1 MPPCSLP
8 LFRRRWPVFAFLT
21 LALLVT
27 GCDRPPATPQVDDRA
42 SLLDASRVAR
52 LEAYQERLRQDVDIY
67 FQLTLLAKSPADLDT
82 EALRLFE
89 AYRLGSTT
97 NGARGVLMLIDPVG
111 EQVRLEIG
119 YDLEGV
125 FPDGFV
131 GYVEREQMAPFFAAG
146 RIADGVEAT
155 VELLVGRAL
164 GEVPTDY
171 GGKTRLEH
179 LSGGAGA
186 RLATPIGGGTRAKE
200 AVEDRASFAAQPSP
214 RQTLER
220 YLEVLQRHI
229 KDPELDLYTPSTRE
243 FFRQWLVTSAQQD
256 NERKGLEQYLP
267 LAEERISG
275 TLAVLRFPVENR
287 QASPYF
293 FRLADEGWQLDMVV
307 MSQLIGFNHKN
318 QWFFRSRAH
327 EFAFAFD
334 DLHFDAN
341 GFPHRP

>member
-8 LFRRRWPVFAFLT
+8 RRRRRCLVVTFLT
-21 LALLVT
+21 LALLVA

-42 SLLDASRVAR
+42 SRLEASRVAR
-52 LEAYQERLRQDVDIY
+52 LEAYQTRLRQDVDIH
-67 FQLTLLAKSPADLDT
+67 FQLTLLTKSPADLDT

-97 NGARGVLMLIDPVG
+97 NGARGVLLLIDPVG
-111 EQVRLEIG
+111 EQVRLESG
-119 YDLEGV
+119 YDLEGI

-146 RIADGVEAT
+146 RVADGVEAT

-164 GEVPTDY
+164 GEVPEDY
-171 GGKTRLEH
+171 GSKTRLEH

-186 RLATPIGGGTRAKE
+186 RLAIPIGGGTLPKE
-200 AVEDRASFAAQPSP
+200 AVEDRAPFAAQPSP

-220 YLEVLQRHI
+220 YLEVLQQHI
-229 KDPELDLYTPSTRE
+229 KDPDLGLYTPATRE
-243 FFRQWLVTSAQQD
+243 FFRQWLVTNAQQD
-256 NERKGLEQYLP
+256 NERKGLEQNLP
-267 LAEERISG
+267 LAEEHISG

-293 FRLADEGWQLDMVV
+293 FRLADEGWQLDMAA
-307 MSQLIGFNHKN
+307 MSRLLGFNHKS
-318 QWFFRSRAH
+318 QWFFRTLEH
-327 EFAFAFD
+327 EFQFAFTDLRFD
-334 DLHFDAN
+334 DN
-341 GFPHRP
+341 GFPHR